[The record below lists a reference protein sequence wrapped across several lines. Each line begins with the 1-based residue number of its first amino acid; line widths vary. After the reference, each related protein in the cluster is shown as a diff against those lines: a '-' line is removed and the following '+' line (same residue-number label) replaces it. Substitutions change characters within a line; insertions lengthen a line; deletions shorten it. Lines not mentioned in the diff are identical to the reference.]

1 MVMRQMYA
9 MQMENQMLRNQ
20 LLQMQNNNSQLAQ
33 AKSPLNAQGDSNVLL
48 ASKKNAD
55 TSTAKKKASNKTRT
69 VARDKQSDKQKAAS
83 KPEADKIAMNDFN

>member
-1 MVMRQMYA
+1 

-20 LLQMQNNNSQLAQ
+20 LMQMQNNNSQLAQ
-33 AKSPLNAQGDSNVLL
+33 AKSALNAQGDSNVLL

-55 TSTAKKKASNKTRT
+55 NSTAKKKASNKTRT

-83 KPEADKIAMNDFN
+83 KPASDKIAMNDFN